1 MSTKKKINARDYLK
15 VIEWS
20 EEDGCFIGSAPPLIG
35 RCCHGA
41 SETQVIRELTRIVE
55 EWVAI
60 HGAEKRA
67 LPAPLKGRE
76 FSGKFVLR
84 VPPPVHQ
91 ALALRAQAAG
101 QSLNAFCAQRLASAV

>member
-1 MSTKKKINARDYLK
+1 MSTKKRITARDFMR

-41 SETQVIRELTRIVE
+41 SEARVMRELARIIE

-60 HGAEKRA
+60 HGADKRP
-67 LPAPLKGRE
+67 LPAPSRSRE
-76 FSGKFVLR
+76 FSGRFVLR

-91 ALALRAQAAG
+91 ALALRAKASG
-101 QSLNAFCAQRLASAV
+101 QSLNAFCAERLASAT

>member
-1 MSTKKKINARDYLK
+1 MQQLA
-15 VIEWS
+15 
-20 EEDGCFIGSAPPLIG
+20 
-35 RCCHGA
+35 
-41 SETQVIRELTRIVE
+41 RIVE

-67 LPAPLKGRE
+67 LPAPMKGRE

-84 VPPPVHQ
+84 VPPPMHQ

-101 QSLNAFCAQRLASAV
+101 QSLNAFCAERLGSAV